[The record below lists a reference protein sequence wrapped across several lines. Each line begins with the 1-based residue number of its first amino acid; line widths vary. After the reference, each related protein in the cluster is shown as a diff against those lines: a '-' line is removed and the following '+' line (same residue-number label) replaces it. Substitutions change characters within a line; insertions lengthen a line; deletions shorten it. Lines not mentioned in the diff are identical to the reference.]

1 MSIVRRW
8 LPLGERGAAAVEM
21 AIVLP
26 LLLLVMGGMVDFGR
40 ALFTQNVATNAA
52 REGARMRALGYT
64 TAQADVRISQSM
76 VGSPTSSPTP
86 HSVVYTLVQGGS
98 PGTTL
103 TNGNCPATPA
113 ITDRQRV
120 VVTITNFNWIFPLP
134 VTAPTLT
141 AQAEIRCGG

>member
-8 LPLGERGAAAVEM
+8 LPLSERGAAAVEM

-26 LLLLVMGGMVDFGR
+26 LLLLVLGGMIDFGR
-40 ALFTQNVATNAA
+40 ALFAQNVATNAA

-76 VGSPTSSPTP
+76 VGSPTSAPTP
-86 HSVVYTLVQGGS
+86 HDVDYTLVQGGS
-98 PGTTL
+98 PGTT
-103 TNGNCPATPA
+103 TTDGNCPSSPL

-120 VVTITNFNWIFPLP
+120 VVTITDFDWIFPLP
-134 VTAPTLT
+134 VTVPTLT
-141 AQAEIRCGG
+141 AQAEMRCGG